1 LVFIILGWIKRIW
14 FLSYL
19 AGLKGFGFLSHL
31 AGLKG
36 FGLFLSYWGVF
47 LGFFCHIG
55 MAFLGFY

>member
-1 LVFIILGWIKRIW
+1 
-14 FLSYL
+14 L

-47 LGFFCHIG
+47 FGFFCHIG